1 MTRHAAISLLACCLL
16 SAVLFVAGL
25 LVGGVWVDPS
35 AVWGA
40 IAGTQDS
47 LTYFIIVENRIPALT
62 TALLSGAALSVAGLL
77 MQTCFNNPL
86 AGPSIMGVSTGASV
100 GVAIVMMALGA
111 VAGVG
116 GRLAIVGGAF
126 GGAAAIIGILVL
138 FSGLVRSSN
147 VLLIVGILLG
157 YLSSSVVSMLNYF
170 SSDSSVHRFVVWGM
184 GSFSGVAPE
193 SLPLFAFLTIAFIVL
208 CVPYC
213 KQLNALL
220 LGERYAESTGVAIQR
235 TRTGILML
243 SGALTAVVTAWCGPI
258 GFIGLVVPHIARM
271 LGATANHRVLLPLT
285 AASGAAVGLICQI
298 LSMAPSAFTGSLLPV
313 NAITPVI
320 GVPIIIYVLLNRN
333 KLVYFS

>member
-1 MTRHAAISLLACCLL
+1 MTRRAAISLFACCLL
-16 SAVLFVAGL
+16 SVALFVVGL
-25 LVGGVWVDPS
+25 LVGGVWVEPA
-35 AVWGA
+35 AVWNA
-40 IAGTQDS
+40 ISGREEG
-47 LTYFIIVENRIPALT
+47 LIRFIIIENRIPALT

-86 AGPSIMGVSTGASV
+86 AGPSIMGVSTGSSV

-111 VAGVG
+111 VAGAG

-126 GGAAAIIGILVL
+126 GGAAIIIGILVL

-184 GSFSGVAPE
+184 GSFSGVALE
-193 SLPLFAFLTIAFIVL
+193 SLPMFAALTALFIAL
-208 CVPYC
+208 CIPYC

-220 LGERYAESTGVAIQR
+220 LGERYAESTGVALQR
-235 TRTGILML
+235 TRTGILLL

-285 AASGAAVGLICQI
+285 AASGAAVGLLCQI
-298 LSMAPSAFTGSLLPV
+298 LSMAPSAATGSLLPI